1 MKSAMTPLEPH
12 RLAAAGDDPAHERR
26 AGTTSQMDARPPVN
40 SSPDGSDSR
49 VASNGLSGAPVDL
62 ERWLSLAGSVIAPTT
77 LLTALLFYFGY
88 VSSLQ
93 QYAYFG
99 IDIDAIGLSTQ
110 DYLLRSPEALFLPIG
125 VLLVTGLLGLWAHAA
140 LTRMAT
146 PDGHRRLRICAWVLV
161 VVGAILFARG
171 VIGVLIPYIAS
182 REAIAMTPICLG
194 VGIAL
199 IGYGRRV
206 LYRLRTAST
215 HDATRQPWIERGG
228 LAVVIGLIVLSVFW
242 ASTSF
247 AAAYGRGRALTLAEQ
262 LSDRPGV
269 IIDTKERLWIR
280 HSAVQE
286 TKLPVEGSQEYHYR
300 YRGLRLL
307 IQSKDRMFLIPE
319 RWSQDEDVVTLV
331 VPVDNTVRI
340 QFVP

>member
-1 MKSAMTPLEPH
+1 MTPLQPH
-12 RLAAAGDDPAHERR
+12 QLAAAGDDQAHERPGGTASQS
-26 AGTTSQMDARPPVN
+26 AGRPPVN
-40 SSPDGSDSR
+40 SSPDGSDR
-49 VASNGLSGAPVDL
+49 IAPNGRSGAPSDL

-110 DYLLRSPEALFLPIG
+110 DYLLRSPEALFLPTGI
-125 VLLVTGLLGLWAHAA
+125 LLLTGLLGLWGHAA

-146 PDGHRRLRICAWVLV
+146 PGGRRRLRICAWVLV
-161 VVGAILFARG
+161 VVGGILFARG
-171 VIGVLIPYIAS
+171 VIGVLIPYIAR
-182 REAIAMTPICLG
+182 REAVATTPICLG
-194 VGIAL
+194 IGIAL
-199 IGYGRRV
+199 IAYGRYV
-206 LYRLRTAST
+206 LYRLRTAPT
-215 HDATRQPWIERGG
+215 HDATRRPWIERGG
-228 LAVVIGLIVLSVFW
+228 LAVVVGLIVLSVFW

-269 IIDTKERLWIR
+269 IVDTKERLWIR
-280 HSAVQE
+280 HPAVQE

-307 IQSKDRMFLIPE
+307 IQSKERMFLVPE
-319 RWSQDEDVVTLV
+319 RWSQDEDWSTLV
-331 VPVDNTVRI
+331 LPVDNTVRI